1 MGKITKEEIFID
13 SAGQHIHLD
22 IFNNTGEK
30 KTIVF
35 FPGTGAASEFYATF
49 LEAVAYKGFNVIG
62 IDPLGHGH
70 SSGKKGDFTMQ
81 QLLVN
86 LKDAVVYAKQK
97 FPGKVGIMGS
107 SQGGIVVYYA
117 ALEGLEVDAVV
128 AHNAALV
135 YKDFLN
141 IVKNPG
147 LYKRILPVIDYL
159 KTHFPFLKIPTS
171 GYLNWKKVFNN
182 PKMLKMF
189 KEDKLFTGSY
199 TIRAISSLKDY
210 VPNIKGLPMPPTMI
224 ITGTND
230 EIIPKEVSER
240 AFYALKGNLHTYVE
254 IEGAAHMLLLEY
266 MPQILPRI
274 EDWFSTRLG

>member
-1 MGKITKEEIFID
+1 MGKITKEETFID
-13 SAGQHIHLD
+13 SAGRHIHLD
-22 IFNNTGEK
+22 IFNNAGEK
-30 KTIVF
+30 KSIVF

-62 IDPLGHGH
+62 IDPIGHGH

-81 QLLVN
+81 QLLLN
-86 LKDAVVYAKQK
+86 LRDAVAFTRNK
-97 FPGKVGIMGS
+97 FPGTVGIMGS

-117 ALEGLEVDAVV
+117 ALEGIKVDAVV

-141 IVKNPG
+141 IIRNPG
-147 LYKRILPVIDYL
+147 LNKRLLPVIDYL
-159 KTHFPFLKIPTS
+159 KTHFPFLKIPTA
-171 GYLNWKKVFNN
+171 GYLNWKKAFTN
-182 PKMLKMF
+182 PKMLKIF
-189 KEDKLFTGSY
+189 EGDKLFRGSY
-199 TIRAISSLKDY
+199 TIRAIASLKDY
-210 VPNIKGLPMPPTMI
+210 VPDIKDLPMPPTMI
-224 ITGTND
+224 ITGTKD

-254 IEGAAHMLLLEY
+254 IEGAEHMLLLEY

>member
-13 SAGQHIHLD
+13 SAGQRIHLD

-49 LEAVAYKGFNVIG
+49 LEAVAYKGFNIIG

-70 SSGKKGDFTMQ
+70 SSGKRGDFTME
-81 QLLVN
+81 QLLTN
-86 LKDAVVYAKQK
+86 LKDTVVYSKKK
-97 FPGKVGIMGS
+97 FSGKTGIMGS

-117 ALEGLEVDAVV
+117 ALEGIEVDAVV

-135 YKDFLN
+135 YKEFLN

-147 LYKRILPVIDYL
+147 LNKRMLPVIDYL
-159 KTHFPFLKIPTS
+159 KKHFPSIKIPTMS
-171 GYLNWKKVFNN
+171 YLNWKKVFNN

-189 KEDKLFTGSY
+189 KDDKLFTGSY
-199 TIRAISSLKDY
+199 TARAIASLKDY
-210 VPNIKGLPMPPTMI
+210 VPDIKGLPMPPTMI
-224 ITGTND
+224 ITGTKD

-240 AFYALKGNLHTYVE
+240 AFYALRGNLHTYIE
-254 IEGAAHMLLLEY
+254 IEGAAHMLPLEY
-266 MPQILPRI
+266 MSQILPRI
-274 EDWFSTRLG
+274 EDWFATRLG